1 MAVNIYNDFTT
12 PLIGQANIGIMPVE
26 ITSTGSI
33 KDGLSYKVVV
43 AYRYEDQSDIVDF
56 MPAFIE
62 NMATVQTAL
71 NLDGYISV
79 TDITQTDVYVTQAV
93 ENGQLI
99 NYYIFKYD
107 LQIAA
112 DSGDFEASEN
122 ELQIYDEQT
131 NEQVIPLTTGNVSA
145 IIDMVYPVGTY
156 YYTASQDFDPN
167 TAWANT
173 IWTLDTN
180 KPNYTWLRTA

>member
-12 PLIGQANIGIMPVE
+12 PSVGQANIGIMPVE

-79 TDITQTDVYVTQAV
+79 TDITQTDVYTTQAV

-122 ELQIYDEQT
+122 ELQIWFIQQELITIQLHKT
-131 NEQVIPLTTGNVSA
+131 LTQILLGQILLGLQILINLTTHGLEQLNN
-145 IIDMVYPVGTY
+145 INYGRRKR
-156 YYTASQDFDPN
+156 
-167 TAWANT
+167 
-173 IWTLDTN
+173 TN
-180 KPNYTWLRTA
+180 YNRRTD